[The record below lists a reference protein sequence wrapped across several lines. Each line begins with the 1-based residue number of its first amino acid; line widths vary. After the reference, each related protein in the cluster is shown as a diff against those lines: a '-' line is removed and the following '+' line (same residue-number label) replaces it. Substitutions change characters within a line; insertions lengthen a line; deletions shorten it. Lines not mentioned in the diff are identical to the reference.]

1 MAENCK
7 DCANCAKA
15 KKTPEPIPYLAHE
28 SAMARMERIIR
39 RLWIAVLVLIAA
51 LLITNGAWV
60 YYESQFATVET
71 TTTTQE
77 VEQNTEGGGDNH
89 FVGGDYNGTS
99 ESADNYNEN
108 QNKNP

>member
-51 LLITNGAWV
+51 LLVTNGAWV
-60 YYESQFATVET
+60 YYESQFTDEVVTVESDT
-71 TTTTQE
+71 DDGGTAIANASGVVTYYG
-77 VEQNTEGGGDNH
+77 EGESDN
-89 FVGGDYNGTS
+89 
-99 ESADNYNEN
+99 
-108 QNKNP
+108 

>member
-1 MAENCK
+1 MADNCK

-60 YYESQFATVET
+60 YYESQFEDVET
-71 TTTTQE
+71 TITQE
-77 VEQNTEGGGDNH
+77 NKDGYNNFIGDD
-89 FVGGDYNGTS
+89 GDIYNGEANNKDET
-99 ESADNYNEN
+99 
-108 QNKNP
+108 QNP